1 VKRPIGVT
9 IIAVLTFFGAVGLA
23 LGSAAFFIVAVMGMT
38 GGDEAEPVSVAI
50 AGMGVAGG
58 LSLLVLAG
66 VGVFLTIGVLKLREW
81 AWFASL
87 ASVVAGIGCTILSL
101 FAFRG
106 YLMLPDVPSI
116 ICHLLVMV
124 MAVWMI
130 AYLQHPRVRQA
141 FGELTASPAR

>member
-81 AWFASL
+81 ARFASL

-141 FGELTASPAR
+141 FGELTASPAH

>member
-87 ASVVAGIGCTILSL
+87 ASVVVGIGCTILSL